1 MAGDAE
7 SSKDVE
13 MKEAGDKG
21 EPAKSGPKLAAVCAA
36 ILPSVLM
43 LSDFVVHNVGWE
55 NLVWN
60 IFSLY
65 SLGKQP

>member
-21 EPAKSGPKLAAVCAA
+21 EPAKSGPKLAAVCAT

-43 LSDFVVHNVGWE
+43 LSDFVLHIV
-55 NLVWN
+55 L
-60 IFSLY
+60 
-65 SLGKQP
+65 Q